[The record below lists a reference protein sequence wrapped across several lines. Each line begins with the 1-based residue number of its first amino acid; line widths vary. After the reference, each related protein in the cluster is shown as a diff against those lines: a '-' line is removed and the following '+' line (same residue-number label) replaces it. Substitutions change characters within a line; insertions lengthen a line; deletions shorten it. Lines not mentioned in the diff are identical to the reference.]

1 MFEFASPNWF
11 WLLLIVPVYLTYELF
26 YKSRKVVRIIHPS
39 VKLLKEASGHSSL
52 MRFLP
57 LVLRTII
64 ILLLV
69 TSLARPRFKN
79 KQTEIVGRG
88 IDIML
93 AIDVSGSM
101 HAIDFQP
108 TNRLEAAKKVASEF
122 IKRRPNDRIGI
133 VTFAENAFTR
143 CPLTL
148 DYRILN
154 LTMDSIEIDD
164 NANGTAIGLGLGQS
178 VARLEK
184 SDAKSKVVILITD
197 GRNNT
202 GEIEPLDAAELAKIY
217 DIKVYP
223 IGVGSKGMVDF
234 PYKDA
239 WGRTRYQKGRSDVD
253 METLDKIA
261 EITGTRKAR
270 RAHNTKELEQIV
282 ELIDSMEKSTVK
294 VNTYYQH
301 RELFGI
307 VLILAMIFLIAEAA
321 FRFLLRKEIP

>member
-1 MFEFASPNWF
+1 MFEFASPSWF
-11 WLLLIVPVYLTYELF
+11 WLLLIIPFYLVYEIF
-26 YKSRKVVRIIHPS
+26 YKRRKIVRIIHPS
-39 VKLLKEASGHSSL
+39 VALLKEAAGHSSL
-52 MRFLP
+52 MRFVP
-57 LVLRTII
+57 IVFRTLI

-79 KQTEIVGRG
+79 KQTEVVGRG

-93 AIDVSGSM
+93 AVDISGSM

-108 TNRLEAAKKVASEF
+108 ENRLEAAKKVAAEF
-122 IKRRPNDRIGI
+122 IRKRPNDRIGI
-133 VTFAENAFTR
+133 VVFAEHAFTQ

-154 LTMDSIEIDD
+154 RLLESVKIDESQ
-164 NANGTAIGLGLGQS
+164 NGTAIGLGLGTA

-202 GEIEPLDAAELAKIY
+202 GEIEPLDAAELAKIN

-223 IGVGSKGMVDF
+223 IGVGSQGMVDF

-253 METLDKIA
+253 MDTLNQIA
-261 EITGTRKAR
+261 DITGTRKAR
-270 RAHNTKELEQIV
+270 RAHNTKELEQIL

-307 VLILAMIFLIAEAA
+307 VLILAMAFLIAEAA